1 MDEKEQLQALIDGA
15 DEILGITPD
24 AKTEA
29 TDSKQESS
37 KEVEGDTEADADE
50 KEGEESEEN
59 KEEEGEYVPSYTY
72 KVKDSELEFDDRVKS
87 IIKTKDDEAFVR
99 DLYTKAGGL
108 DAYKEKYAKVEGM
121 VAELDKELNETA
133 TAKEQLQSFIEGLVE
148 LRDGG
153 NIRKL
158 LETIGVDEEALLQEA
173 LGVAKERELPANEKA
188 ALAAKRKYERELEE
202 LENSKRQAKQSEVTA
217 SERANQELINRQV
230 QEFEEL
236 ANGVHKD
243 FASKL
248 ESNGIDLF
256 EEVTLAGRKMFA
268 TTNKVPTMADAI
280 GAVQNKFKFLMATNT
295 EQKKEV
301 KKVVQKKEAIP
312 PVKSGGSSPVATQV
326 SSLEDLQK
334 AFNSLR

>member
-1 MDEKEQLQALIDGA
+1 MDELEQLQAMIDGA

-24 AKTEA
+24 AKTDA
-29 TDSKQESS
+29 PDSKQEPED
-37 KEVEGDTEADADE
+37 KVEGDTEADAE
-50 KEGEESEEN
+50 GGEGEESEEN
-59 KEEEGEYVPSYTY
+59 SKEEGEYVPSYTY
-72 KVKDSELEFDDRVKS
+72 KVKDSELEFDDRVKA

-121 VAELDKELNETA
+121 VAELNNELAEVA
-133 TAKEQLQSFIEGLVE
+133 SAKEQLQSFVEELVE

-158 LETIGVDEEALLQEA
+158 LETIGIDEESLLKEA
-173 LGVAKERELPANEKA
+173 LGVAKERELPENEKA
-188 ALAAKRKYERELEE
+188 ALVAKRKYERELEE
-202 LENSKRQAKQSEVTA
+202 LENSKRQAKQSEITA
-217 SERANQELINRQV
+217 AEKANQSLMQKQL
-230 QEFEEL
+230 QEYEEL
-236 ANGVHKD
+236 VSGEHKD

-256 EEVTLAGRKMFA
+256 EEVTLAGRKLFA
-268 TTNKVPTMADAI
+268 STNKVPSMAEAI
-280 GAVQNKFKFLMATNT
+280 GAVQNKFKFLSATNT

-301 KKVVQKKEAIP
+301 KKTVEKKVTVP
-312 PVKSGGSSPVATQV
+312 QVKSGGSTPVAQQM

-334 AFNSLR
+334 AYNSLR